1 MHFLVDESTGP
12 YVAAWFRAEGHE
24 VFSMYEE
31 ARGMLDNA
39 IIYKAFTER
48 WILLTNDKDFGEK
61 VFATA
66 MDTEA

>member
-1 MHFLVDESTGP
+1 
-12 YVAAWFRAEGHE
+12 
-24 VFSMYEE
+24 MYEE
-31 ARGMLDNA
+31 ARGMLDDA